1 MVMSLTYVWNTC
13 TPPRTNAHSHTTGTS
28 KMLLL
33 EELRV
38 ELERQ
43 RTQQD
48 YLERGVL
55 KSLKLWLDPQDT
67 EAKTFKASA
76 ATFPI
81 PKFE

>member
-1 MVMSLTYVWNTC
+1 
-13 TPPRTNAHSHTTGTS
+13 
-28 KMLLL
+28 MLLL

-76 ATFPI
+76 ATFLMPRTHTHTHTRCDLSYA
-81 PKFE
+81 KV

>member
-1 MVMSLTYVWNTC
+1 
-13 TPPRTNAHSHTTGTS
+13 
-28 KMLLL
+28 MLLL

-76 ATFPI
+76 ATLLI
-81 PKFE
+81 PTFE